1 MSLTSNT
8 RFALFKD
15 NMKKK
20 VNTVLFDRVIW
31 SSGWVVLR
39 TFIFGGRNWRFDNL
53 CGKESAMLFVSVGLE
68 VRQLIREIYSTE
80 KQSRTTNK
88 TNGSKLTNHDR
99 RTLLESRS
107 QSHLCTTDRSTDMN
121 RTNTIRLGWCLP
133 LRLSKRQSLLL
144 TTILLKTTFIG
155 RIRLNKQL
163 SLYCKTKQVY
173 YYKSD
178 AN

>member
-20 VNTVLFDRVIW
+20 VNTVLFDRIIW

-53 CGKESAMLFVSVGLE
+53 CGKESVMLFVSVGLE
-68 VRQLIREIYSTE
+68 VRQLIREIYSTD
-80 KQSRTTNK
+80 KLSRTTNK

-107 QSHLCTTDRSTDMN
+107 QSHLCTWTCDMN

-163 SLYCKTKQVY
+163 SLSCKTTSLLLRKWR
-173 YYKSD
+173 
-178 AN
+178 

>member
-20 VNTVLFDRVIW
+20 VNTVLFHRVIW

-53 CGKESAMLFVSVGLE
+53 CGKESVMLFVSVGLE
-68 VRQLIREIYSTE
+68 VRQLFREIYSTG

-121 RTNTIRLGWCLP
+121 RTNTIRLGC
-133 LRLSKRQSLLL
+133 
-144 TTILLKTTFIG
+144 LKTTFIG

-173 YYKSD
+173 YYESN

>member
-53 CGKESAMLFVSVGLE
+53 CGKESVMLFVSVGLE
-68 VRQLIREIYSTE
+68 VRQLIREIYSTD

-107 QSHLCTTDRSTDMN
+107 QHISAQQTDQLTWTELIQFDSDDVF
-121 RTNTIRLGWCLP
+121 RLGC
-133 LRLSKRQSLLL
+133 RNVSR
-144 TTILLKTTFIG
+144 
-155 RIRLNKQL
+155 
-163 SLYCKTKQVY
+163 Y
-173 YYKSD
+173 Y
-178 AN
+178 

>member
-20 VNTVLFDRVIW
+20 VNTVLFDRIIW

-53 CGKESAMLFVSVGLE
+53 CGKESVMLFVSVGLE
-68 VRQLIREIYSTE
+68 VRQLIREIYSTD
-80 KQSRTTNK
+80 KLSRTTNK

-107 QSHLCTTDRSTDMN
+107 QSHLCTWTCDMN

-144 TTILLKTTFIG
+144 TTILKTTFIG

-163 SLYCKTKQVY
+163 SLSCKTTSLLLRKWR
-173 YYKSD
+173 
-178 AN
+178 